1 LYGLLYPTT
10 VLLDCSLTVI
20 FTGFTS

>member
-1 LYGLLYPTT
+1 LYPTT